1 MAAIDSDENK
11 QSIPITA
18 QEEKEIHRVF
28 ELLCGYQ
35 QKVRIKEEVKDL
47 TAWLSVNKSRVLSQ
61 INSGLVIDEQKVIAS
76 NLAASNRLDEL
87 NKELQDLESKP
98 DKKITAVDVIEMF
111 KFLKE
116 KVSRKEVEDMI
127 WEVDENLDECVDWQ
141 EFRLM
146 FNRNIMDRS
155 GLEPS
160 RLFNLTQFLI
170 YDTNNNGL
178 VSVDETMNL
187 LYARYGRSKMEVKLK
202 ELFGEDMHETGRQGG
217 EITFSKFLKA
227 VEKVQMHTFLNTTKG
242 RL

>member
-1 MAAIDSDENK
+1 MKTSNPYQLLLK
-11 QSIPITA
+11 YVFFLFNYFLRQLNSLLLLF

-160 RLFNLTQFLI
+160 RLVRSRKN
-170 YDTNNNGL
+170 
-178 VSVDETMNL
+178 S
-187 LYARYGRSKMEVKLK
+187 LYSLCTV
-202 ELFGEDMHETGRQGG
+202 T
-217 EITFSKFLKA
+217 ITFFYLSHYHSSISHNF
-227 VEKVQMHTFLNTTKG
+227 
-242 RL
+242 